1 MKDAEFI
8 KDIVFKGTEAGERVK
23 KEFSNLTLLQ
33 LNWKPAPDSWSV
45 GQCLD
50 HLIISDCSYFPVLKK
65 ITNNKFT
72 MTAWQKWSPFS
83 GLFGKILADQMQEK
97 VKGKLLKA
105 PKLFTPSYSQ
115 IDAGIIE
122 RFQKHLD
129 TLLEY
134 IAALKDT
141 DLDKVRITSPVAKFV
156 TYSLRNTIKILVPH
170 LHRHINQA
178 IRLKQKEDF
187 PK

>member
-1 MKDAEFI
+1 MKDIGFI
-8 KDIVFKGTEAGERVK
+8 EGMLIKGEEAGDKVK
-23 KEFSNLTLLQ
+23 AEFSNITLQ
-33 LNWKPAPDSWSV
+33 ELNWKPVPESWSI

-50 HLIISDCSYFPVLKK
+50 HLITADCLYFPALKK
-65 ITNNKFT
+65 ITNNAYQ

-83 GLFGKILADQMQEK
+83 GLLGKILADQLQEK
-97 VKGKLLKA
+97 PKGKLKA
-105 PKLFTPSYSQ
+105 PGVFVPSFSQ
-115 IDAGIIE
+115 IDTGILD

-134 IAALKDT
+134 IGALKEIDI
-141 DLDKVRITSPVAKFV
+141 DKTRITSPAAKFV
-156 TYSLRNTIKILVPH
+156 TYNLRNTIKILVPL

-178 IRLKQKEDF
+178 IRVKQKQEF